1 MQNGYFINAKC
12 CVWFL
17 SFFFFINANFFFF
30 FISLL
35 YIILFAFQRGYL
47 ARWEQVLRQQ
57 LQRGRRLVESRGG
70 SNSSQEDVVEFGT
83 MTPHRVTFP
92 RLPDVDRPAVQQPD
106 RNLVNVQADVHQVP
120 ADQQPGY
127 LVNPLFNIRRNPFIP
142 APQGIIPA
150 PQGNAAG
157 RREDEAASDEEFDNI
172 ANRVRQFELI

>member
-47 ARWEQVLRQQ
+47 ARWEHALRQQ

-70 SNSSQEDVVEFGT
+70 SDSSLDVAEFGT
-83 MTPHRVTFP
+83 MTPRRVTFP
-92 RLPDVDRPAVQQPD
+92 RLPNVDRPAAHQPVQ
-106 RNLVNVQADVHQVP
+106 NLVNVAADVHQNP
-120 ADQQPGY
+120 ADQQPGH
-127 LVNPLFNIRRNPFIP
+127 LVNPNFTIRRNPFD
-142 APQGIIPA
+142 PA
-150 PQGNAAG
+150 PQGNATG
-157 RREDEAASDEEFDNI
+157 RREDEVASDKEFDNI
-172 ANRVRQFELI
+172 AKRVRQFELI

>member
-1 MQNGYFINAKC
+1 MII
-12 CVWFL
+12 
-17 SFFFFINANFFFF
+17 SFFSFF
-30 FISLL
+30 LL
-35 YIILFAFQRGYL
+35 NIILFAFQRGYL
-47 ARWEQVLRQQ
+47 ARWEHALRQQ

-83 MTPHRVTFP
+83 MTPRRVTFP

-120 ADQQPGY
+120 ADQQPGH
-127 LVNPLFNIRRNPFIP
+127 LVNPLFNIRRNPF
-142 APQGIIPA
+142 IPA